1 MPSHFVLFVLPARVD
16 ANLHSFLEEAVVF
29 SEVNYIELQLF
40 MLLAIIEP
48 KEEPQTVAD
57 GVGIVL
63 QSE

>member
-1 MPSHFVLFVLPARVD
+1 MPSYFVLFVLPARVD

-48 KEEPQTVAD
+48 KEEP
-57 GVGIVL
+57 
-63 QSE
+63 